1 MNALGGTDDSGV
13 NKARTSRNLLFPLP
27 VQELN
32 TNAAITS
39 NNPGWQ

>member
-1 MNALGGTDDSGV
+1 MNAVGMDDCDVS
-13 NKARTSRNLLFPLP
+13 KARTSRNLLFPLP

-32 TNAAITS
+32 TNSAITA

>member
-1 MNALGGTDDSGV
+1 MNAIGGTDDCGD
-13 NKARTSRNLLFPLP
+13 NKAGTGRNLLLPLP

-32 TNAAITS
+32 TNSAITA